1 MRMVSMLFFLE
12 NLVDLPK
19 VKIRNVIQEG
29 TEAFLILSCQEEEV
43 KCNYCGRL
51 TDELHQTNNLLIRD
65 LPISGQTVYLQVPR
79 RKFYCK
85 KCQRFFTENLEFM
98 EARRKYTVRYEEY
111 VYNRV
116 NVSSVE
122 QVSRE
127 EALSWDKV
135 HGIYQ
140 RQCEKKKKIGKG

>member
-1 MRMVSMLFFLE
+1 MKY
-12 NLVDLPK
+12 D
-19 VKIRNVIQEG
+19 
-29 TEAFLILSCQEEEV
+29 
-43 KCNYCGRL
+43 YCGRL